1 MKNKIWQRFKIN
13 LLFYAILGIIIALLK
28 SINTFYFQELLDSY
42 NSKFNPL
49 ILLMYGITIVLV
61 PILSYIDQNPRTKL
75 YHGIYFFL
83 KKQALEKISRISYIN
98 YTQLNSGK
106 LLQKVEAGSSEMF
119 I

>member
-49 ILLMYGITIVLV
+49 SLLMYGITIVLV
-61 PILSYIDQNPRTKL
+61 PILS
-75 YHGIYFFL
+75 
-83 KKQALEKISRISYIN
+83 
-98 YTQLNSGK
+98 
-106 LLQKVEAGSSEMF
+106 
-119 I
+119 